1 MATIR
6 VETNE
11 IQWQKTGPNG
21 VKPFIL
27 DLMALDVPVP
37 MQPTSMGKRSG
48 KLEGR
53 KQVFTSAGAQQW
65 VPMLQDT
72 PIRLASTGT
81 SHFEKTVVDG
91 EVKKRLANNFGMVK
105 NAYIADGADGHPHVI
120 VSGVYWE
127 RQDPVVSQY
136 IRDNMEAFGGSIE
149 ISFDEKNIRVDDEYA
164 YMDFVT
170 PTGSAFLTRDVA
182 AMQELTRMLAFETS
196 HRDEVY
202 GLAAEAQVKAF
213 ELARTDPQAAEDYVI
228 SLRGESEPGNGMGA
242 DNERHGSDAKLAEAQ
257 ATDLDDPKASG
268 SGDPEREVLM
278 DDKLLERLEAQ
289 ATKITDLESKLQ
301 ALETT
306 AKQRDDADKAST
318 ALFAKYGVESLD
330 ELAAKFE
337 TDVKTEK
344 EAREAL
350 ESDLKTEREAKEA
363 LECELAEAQAKAD
376 FEAVKD
382 GYAEELHERILAVYS
397 KQAKGESVTREELT
411 LLAQGKAVTPPEG
424 PKHQP
429 EGAEV
434 LEHDGQLTPEQIV
447 SQVAAEA
454 DEIRAK
460 GGFTKFNPETA
471 WKTGRM
477 QELAGGD

>member
-1 MATIR
+1 
-6 VETNE
+6 
-11 IQWQKTGPNG
+11 
-21 VKPFIL
+21 
-27 DLMALDVPVP
+27 
-37 MQPTSMGKRSG
+37 
-48 KLEGR
+48 
-53 KQVFTSAGAQQW
+53 
-65 VPMLQDT
+65 
-72 PIRLASTGT
+72 
-81 SHFEKTVVDG
+81 
-91 EVKKRLANNFGMVK
+91 
-105 NAYIADGADGHPHVI
+105 
-120 VSGVYWE
+120 
-127 RQDPVVSQY
+127 
-136 IRDNMEAFGGSIE
+136 
-149 ISFDEKNIRVDDEYA
+149 
-164 YMDFVT
+164 
-170 PTGSAFLTRDVA
+170 
-182 AMQELTRMLAFETS
+182 
-196 HRDEVY
+196 
-202 GLAAEAQVKAF
+202 
-213 ELARTDPQAAEDYVI
+213 
-228 SLRGESEPGNGMGA
+228 
-242 DNERHGSDAKLAEAQ
+242 
-257 ATDLDDPKASG
+257 
-268 SGDPEREVLM
+268 M